1 MNNVY
6 EELDEAK
13 GEIKK
18 LKAELR
24 GKKRSYK
31 NLKRSHDVQV
41 NQIQEA
47 ISKVEK
53 LEQEL
58 LQKADEFIY
67 ADQIHECH
75 NSNFSLVERQEQHGT
90 NDQLKQFKPC
100 TKECESEK
108 STLLDEIS
116 FLKSKLDSHIKVSQD
131 LQHQLHMCKQLLAHE
146 ESQRKSIE
154 VEVLD
159 LKLKSEGLNSQ
170 KDKDIED
177 LRKAFKIQE
186 VYYKESKYSN
196 EKLEQE
202 NQQLRKSL
210 RELQESQDARA
221 SYSISMLRSN
231 LRGLQKTHREC
242 VKIFKARQ
250 VEWSFQLEQMSDN
263 IDNYRYALEVKAA
276 TIEKLKKELECSQS
290 FNIEMMLLNEE
301 MFVMLLV
308 LKEGISEHKELQN
321 SQRNEHNI
329 HKDMLEESTKCKT
342 KMDLKEQLFE
352 VYNAL
357 DKPNIELDDRTCEIS
372 EMEFELQMWKSFVK
386 SLKNDLE
393 ENRVMRKALENS
405 LLAQVDFN
413 VRLKQ
418 KIDSLE
424 HKLEEEE
431 NKINYLQLHLFVL
444 EQALKE
450 RDTKASEPEQFRREF
465 DSVVIEKCNV
475 ERTNEFEKEIPIK
488 GKNMA
493 KNELMKYVT
502 SLKKEFISSLIPFN
516 SQLTEKHAEI
526 IQVQEVCDKIT
537 EAEALAIIEFEE
549 KKLMIEELED
559 DINDMEN
566 KLKLQEENLSQLKLL
581 ACDIEME
588 IDAKQLKIKQLNDH
602 LENKLRGSD
611 VLLQKIKIENRS
623 LLDNGARLSLEREN
637 LLSFIMG
644 LGDKMNDCTTTDTN
658 LVHVLRSLVQ
668 SFEKECVGG
677 MNLKN
682 DDGLFVK
689 ENMIVHSPTGLNK
702 PESLS
707 DIRSPFVELDNKL
720 Q

>member
-31 NLKRSHDVQV
+31 NLKRSHDAQV

-67 ADQIHECH
+67 ADQIHEYH
-75 NSNFSLVERQEQHGT
+75 NSNLSLVERQEQQGT
-90 NDQLKQFKPC
+90 NDRLTQFKPC

-116 FLKSKLDSHIKVSQD
+116 FLKSKLDSHIKISQD
-131 LQHQLHMCKQLLAHE
+131 LQHQLQMCKQLLAHE

-177 LRKAFKIQE
+177 LRKALKIQE

-202 NQQLRKSL
+202 NHQLRKSL

-250 VEWSFQLEQMSDN
+250 VEWSFQLEQMSEN

-276 TIEKLKKELECSQS
+276 TIEKLKTELECSQS

-308 LKEGISEHKELQN
+308 LKEGISEHNELQN

-357 DKPNIELDDRTCEIS
+357 DKPNTELDDRTCEIS

-450 RDTKASEPEQFRREF
+450 RDTKASEPEQIRREF

-516 SQLTEKHAEI
+516 SQLMEKHAEI

-537 EAEALAIIEFEE
+537 EAETLAIIEFEE

-588 IDAKQLKIKQLNDH
+588 IDSKQLKIKQLNDH

-644 LGDKMNDCTTTDTN
+644 LGDKMNDCTTADAN

-689 ENMIVHSPTGLNK
+689 ENMIVRSPTGLNK

-707 DIRSPFVELDNKL
+707 DIRSTFVELDNKL